1 MTEET
6 STQKAEKTAK
16 KSEDAAFVTWQ
27 QISTF
32 SGTYGAVALSWTGLK
47 ELFGS
52 DSWAGETWVA
62 YLLGLM
68 ILLGVAVFS
77 YKEEISQNIKKL
89 KFIGQQIV
97 LTVPNSFVV
106 FLAINNV
113 DTSTVT
119 SAVIG

>member
-1 MTEET
+1 MPAFSVQFVASGIYRTSHAVNGGRDMTEET

-77 YKEEISQNIKKL
+77 YKEEI
-89 KFIGQQIV
+89 
-97 LTVPNSFVV
+97 
-106 FLAINNV
+106 
-113 DTSTVT
+113 
-119 SAVIG
+119 